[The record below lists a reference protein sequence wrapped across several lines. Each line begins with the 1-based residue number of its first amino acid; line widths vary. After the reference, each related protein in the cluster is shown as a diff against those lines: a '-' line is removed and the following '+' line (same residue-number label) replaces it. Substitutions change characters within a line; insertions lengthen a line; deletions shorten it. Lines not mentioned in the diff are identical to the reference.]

1 MKLSQSLKH
10 NVQSAV
16 RTVRPQRLPNLGIVA
31 ARSQPA
37 CAAAGPSTSA
47 RTITSSASSRRA
59 VASTL
64 NLVDGKYEEA
74 DEHYARIVMF
84 GKPGAGKGTL
94 SSRLVKKYDLLSIS
108 TGDLLRQH
116 IVQGTQIGQ
125 QAEEIMARGG
135 LVPDDLM
142 LKIVTSKLDS
152 LHNKHWILDG
162 FPRTLKQGQL
172 LQAHL
177 SKQNAPL
184 TLVVNLDVP
193 DQVILNRIS
202 DRWVHPPSGRVYNT
216 SYNPPRVAGIDD
228 VTGEALTRRPDDNP
242 EVFTQRLQSFYASTS
257 PLLEYYTN
265 LASQAPP
272 PRDNPHLH
280 PHQLSIHRPEKVAV
294 RSISG
299 NTSDE
304 IWPELDYI
312 MKSMFPS
319 LKQRSDPAAKRT
331 RDLAGA
337 VAAAS
342 DLQAAANFK

>member
-1 MKLSQSLKH
+1 MKLPQSLKL
-10 NVQSAV
+10 NVV
-16 RTVRPQRLPNLGIVA
+16 RAVRPQRVVPVNLGIVA
-31 ARSQPA
+31 RTVQPA
-37 CAAAGPSTSA
+37 CAPSTSA
-47 RTITSSASSRRA
+47 RPITSSASSRRA
-59 VASTL
+59 VTSTL
-64 NLVDGKYEEA
+64 NLTDGRHEEG

-142 LKIVTSKLDS
+142 LKIVTSKLDG

-172 LQAHL
+172 LEAHL
-177 SKQNAPL
+177 RKQKTPL
-184 TLVVNLDVP
+184 TLVVNLNVP

-202 DRWVHPPSGRVYNT
+202 DRWVHLPSGRVYNA

-242 EVFTQRLQSFYASTS
+242 EVFSQRLQSFYASTS
-257 PLLEYYTN
+257 PLLEYYAS
-265 LASQAPP
+265 LASQTPTP
-272 PRDNPHLH
+272 LQNPNQH
-280 PHQLSIHRPEKVAV
+280 PHQLSIHRPAKVAV

-312 MKSMFPS
+312 MRSMFPS
-319 LKQRSDPAAKRT
+319 LKQRADPAAKRT
-331 RDLAGA
+331 QDLAGA
-337 VAAAS
+337 VAAS
-342 DLQAAANFK
+342 DLQAAASFK